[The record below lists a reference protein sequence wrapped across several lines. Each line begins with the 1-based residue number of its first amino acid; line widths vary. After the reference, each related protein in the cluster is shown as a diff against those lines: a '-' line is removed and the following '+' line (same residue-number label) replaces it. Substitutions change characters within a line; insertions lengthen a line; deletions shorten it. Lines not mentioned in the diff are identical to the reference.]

1 MMAARI
7 LALTTTTGAATPDPV
22 TVLVQSCDRCGA
34 RFEGLTSEA
43 GHTRCQECRD
53 GPAVGD
59 VVIGIDHGDDP
70 VSVVTMTMRRT
81 ETGYT
86 VESISR
92 CKPIDFDCFACGA
105 EPGNGCNCRTMGRRW
120 LYHRARVDAAGGGR

>member
-1 MMAARI
+1 MIGGRSAMMAARI
-7 LALTTTTGAATPDPV
+7 LALAGGYPEMRP
-22 TVLVQSCDRCGA
+22 LIIRECEGCGI
-34 RFEGLTSEA
+34 GLAGIDAEA

-92 CKPIDFDCFACGA
+92 CKPIDFAG
-105 EPGNGCNCRTMGRRW
+105 EPTT
-120 LYHRARVDAAGGGR
+120 HPAGSPTAPR